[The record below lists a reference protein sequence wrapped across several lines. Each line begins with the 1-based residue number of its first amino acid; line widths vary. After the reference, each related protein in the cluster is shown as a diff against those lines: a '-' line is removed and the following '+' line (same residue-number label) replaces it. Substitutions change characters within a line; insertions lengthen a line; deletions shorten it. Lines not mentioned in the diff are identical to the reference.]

1 MINGRNFV
9 LLRSPANFAQKGVN
23 KDSLTNRI
31 LTDGFEQM
39 VNIYFTDSKLRK
51 PLFQPSNLGILDS

>member
-1 MINGRNFV
+1 MVEILCSITF
-9 LLRSPANFAQKGVN
+9 SCNFAQKGVN
-23 KDSLTNRI
+23 KDSLTNRS